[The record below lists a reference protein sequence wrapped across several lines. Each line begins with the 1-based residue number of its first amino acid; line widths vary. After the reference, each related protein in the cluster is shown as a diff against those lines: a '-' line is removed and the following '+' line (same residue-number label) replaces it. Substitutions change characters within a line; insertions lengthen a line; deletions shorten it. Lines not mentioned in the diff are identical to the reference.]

1 MPKKYQESAS
11 TDDVSAAL
19 IQHYECLNNTKFRS
33 FFYDDDDDD
42 DDDFNEERDEDD
54 DDEDNNAQ

>member
-19 IQHYECLNNTKFRS
+19 IQHYECLNTKFRS